1 MLKSKV
7 IPCANVRAVLAAVE
21 SGNVD
26 AGLVYK
32 TDAAISKK
40 VRVAFEVPIGI
51 GPKIV
56 YPAALAQDAP
66 HRDAAKQF
74 LSYLAHKE
82 AGAVFR
88 HRGFVVLSAAAK

>member
-40 VRVAFEVPIGI
+40 VRMAFEVPIGV
-51 GPKIV
+51 GPKII
-56 YPAALAQDAP
+56 YPVALVKDAP
-66 HRDAAKQF
+66 QREAAKQF
-74 LSYLAHKE
+74 LGYLTGKE
-82 AGAVFR
+82 AGADFSR
-88 HRGFVVLSAAAK
+88 RGFVVLSAVTK